1 MTGNEYQKKAL
12 EVKLYHEQ
20 KITPQMSKLL
30 YLQEGLTGENGEL
43 AEKLKKIVRDSA
55 CTFTPETLELV
66 KKECADILW
75 YLVAIIEEL
84 GFDFDSI
91 MECSLTK
98 IQDRIA
104 RGVLKGSGDLR

>member
-30 YLQEGLTGENGEL
+30 YLQGGLTGENGEL
-43 AEKLKKIVRDSA
+43 AEKLKKIVRDNA
-55 CTFTPETLELV
+55 CIFTPGTLELV

-75 YLVAIIEEL
+75 YLVAII
-84 GFDFDSI
+84 
-91 MECSLTK
+91 
-98 IQDRIA
+98 
-104 RGVLKGSGDLR
+104 